1 MSPKAW
7 RSLVAL
13 VALALTALGARPP
26 GVAAEPDRLD
36 RFRELALARQDTGQP
51 DAESPDA
58 YREMYA
64 LLDEEIVESLATGG
78 VFASPG
84 FLQERLDGFSEAW
97 GAAALGVVGVG
108 RLVVGA
114 FQLSDAP
121 GVNSVRVYGR
131 LGGEAVLLA
140 TVHREGRPVVLP
152 LPPAPD
158 GAPQFLAAWE
168 GPSTGRG
175 TRALRIELLRPRGD
189 GVRTAWSTAEQYPEG
204 LLARAWSLREGQL
217 RLRYELRYP
226 GWTPG
231 CAAQTE
237 GEDVWRL
244 APGGGGFVR
253 AGRIQHRAWHRELRA
268 AVARLLVALA
278 AGDRAAVAALA
289 PDAALRRRLP
299 ARLAPEPACDAPDDD
314 TSPRRVSVA
323 ARGERSPWELT
334 WERAGAR
341 WRLVAASRV
350 LQ

>member
-1 MSPKAW
+1 M
-7 RSLVAL
+7 LVLA
-13 VALALTALGARPP
+13 ALAPRTP
-26 GVAAEPDRLD
+26 GVAGQPDRLD
-36 RFRELALARQDTGQP
+36 RFRQLALARDGLRQV

-64 LLDEEIVESLATGG
+64 LLDEEIVESLASGG

-121 GVNSVRVYGR
+121 GVNTVRVYGR
-131 LGGEAVLLA
+131 LGGEAALLA

-152 LPPAPD
+152 LPPAPG

-168 GPSTGRG
+168 GGASGWG
-175 TRALRIELLRPRGD
+175 TRALRIELVRQDGD

-204 LLARAWSLREGQL
+204 LLARSWALRGGAL
-217 RLRYELRYP
+217 RVRYELRYP

-237 GEDVWRL
+237 REDVWRL
-244 APGGGGFVR
+244 APVGGAFARV
-253 AGRIQHRAWHRELRA
+253 GRVQHHAWHRELRA
-268 AVARLLVALA
+268 VVARFLDAVA
-278 AGDRAAVAALA
+278 AGDGKAVAALV
-289 PDAALRRRLP
+289 PDPALRRRLP
-299 ARLAPEPACDAPDDD
+299 ARLAAEPACDAPDDA
-314 TSPRRVSVA
+314 TRPRTVSVA
-323 ARGERSPWELT
+323 ATGDGAPWELT
-334 WERAGAR
+334 WERAGTT
-341 WRLVAASRV
+341 WRLTAASRV